1 VGPRVRG
8 EDGGQCDADKLAERQ
23 YGA

>member
-1 VGPRVRG
+1 MGPRLRG